1 MTGTTGLKN
10 LQVDCIIGIYPHE
23 RAATQTVY
31 LDIELDYD
39 FAAHGRVHRDAS
51 VAHAQFHHRSAGGEI
66 GLDVERMVGVGGAG
80 GGRPDAVDVGEAL
93 VFQGA
98 HYRC

>member
-39 FAAHGRVHRDAS
+39 FAAPAAS
-51 VAHAQFHHRSAGGEI
+51 TA
-66 GLDVERMVGVGGAG
+66 M
-80 GGRPDAVDVGEAL
+80 RPSPTPSSTTGPPAA
-93 VFQGA
+93 
-98 HYRC
+98 R